1 MPSLP
6 MGDLTIAVAVPVI
19 SSFASDTLWT
29 SSVLIFA
36 PAWPDLR
43 PFAGSIS
50 IYFSSLHFLFSA
62 EQKSPQRPPHHAE
75 PRRPLRRRRNL
86 FPLGVRHCVQYFY
99 EWHCRCQ
106 QHRIVQQRQQPEH
119 PPTQPNDEG
128 LPRDEANVSTGNA
141 GVCRLRGAG
150 TQGGEFGP
158 RRVPGRVRSRQGV
171 LPVGEAFG
179 AIIKWLGERGAA
191 QRCSVEAESP
201 AANQG
206 KKKSVRWSHV
216 LPQLPFS
223 RSLHY
228 CRTRTWRALQALE
241 TSSLTRTRP
250 PRRWKG

>member
-1 MPSLP
+1 
-6 MGDLTIAVAVPVI
+6 MGDLTIAVAV
-19 SSFASDTLWT
+19 SSFAFDMLWT
-29 SSVLIFA
+29 SVGSSRLACSLLRLGLTFA
-36 PAWPDLR
+36 RSTA
-43 PFAGSIS
+43 AA
-50 IYFSSLHFLFSA
+50 HFLFGQA
-62 EQKSPQRPPHHAE
+62 RPPHHAE

>member
-6 MGDLTIAVAVPVI
+6 IGDLTIAVAV
-19 SSFASDTLWT
+19 SSFAFDMLWT
-29 SSVLIFA
+29 SVGSSRLACSLLQLGLTFA
-36 PAWPDLR
+36 RSTA
-43 PFAGSIS
+43 AA
-50 IYFSSLHFLFSA
+50 HFLFGQA
-62 EQKSPQRPPHHAE
+62 RPPHHAE

-150 TQGGEFGP
+150 TQGGKFGP

-171 LPVGEAFG
+171 LPVGEAVG
-179 AIIKWLGERGAA
+179 AVIKWLGRA
-191 QRCSVEAESP
+191 RCS
-201 AANQG
+201 
-206 KKKSVRWSHV
+206 
-216 LPQLPFS
+216 
-223 RSLHY
+223 
-228 CRTRTWRALQALE
+228 TALQRGSGESSRQPPTKESKIQSDGVTFLHNFHILDLCTTTELE
-241 TSSLTRTRP
+241 HGELC
-250 PRRWKG
+250 RRWRHLL